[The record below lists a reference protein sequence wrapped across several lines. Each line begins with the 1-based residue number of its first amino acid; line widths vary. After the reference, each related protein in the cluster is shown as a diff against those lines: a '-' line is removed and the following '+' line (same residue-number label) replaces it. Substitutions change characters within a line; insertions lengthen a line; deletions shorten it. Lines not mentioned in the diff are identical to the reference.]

1 MSSPTFAPPST
12 NNPSK
17 MEGTAHKRRI
27 ALLGSTGS
35 MGMQSLEVIAQYP
48 DLLQLE
54 VIAANSSADLLIQ
67 QARQFKPNIVVV
79 VQEAAYK
86 VVKEALADEDVKV
99 FFGEQSLCDVCEME
113 CVDMVLSCIVGVA
126 GLRPV
131 YHAIECGKLIAL
143 ANKETLVVAGEL
155 MTRKAREMQTA
166 IYPVDSEHSAIFQAL
181 AGEQHQSIEK
191 LIITA
196 SGGPFRGWTRAQLEE
211 VTLTKALQHP
221 NWSMGPKV
229 TIDSSTLM
237 NKGLEVI
244 EAKWLFNIPIDRIET
259 VVHPQSIIH
268 SLVQFHDGS
277 IKAQLGLP
285 DMKLPIQYA
294 ITYPF
299 RLENK
304 FPRFDFAK
312 YPQLSFEQPNR
323 ELFPCL
329 DIAYRA
335 SRQGGNMPCVM
346 NAANE
351 VAVQWFLQE
360 KIRYVDIPRVI
371 EHALAHAD
379 FCIPTSVDEYLA
391 VDKETKDRLLASQP
405 FCS

>member
-1 MSSPTFAPPST
+1 MNEP
-12 NNPSK
+12 
-17 MEGTAHKRRI
+17 AHKRRI

-35 MGMQSLEVIAQYP
+35 MGVQSLEVIEQYP

-54 VIAANSSADLLIQ
+54 VIAANSSADLLIG
-67 QARQFKPNIVVV
+67 QARRYKPNIVVV
-79 VQEAAYK
+79 VQEAAYR

-99 FFGEQSLCDVCEME
+99 FCGEQSLCDVCEME

-155 MTRKAREMQTA
+155 MTRKAREMQTF

-181 AGEQHQSIEK
+181 AGEHHNAIEK

-196 SGGPFRGWTRAQLEE
+196 SGGPFRGYTREQLEQ
-211 VTLTKALQHP
+211 VTLAKALRHP
-221 NWSMGPKV
+221 NWQMGPKV

-244 EAKWLFNIPIDRIET
+244 EAKWLFDIPLERIET
-259 VVHPQSIIH
+259 VVHPQSIVH

-304 FPRFDFAK
+304 FPRFDFSK
-312 YPQLSFEQPNR
+312 YPQLTFEQPDR
-323 ELFPCL
+323 TLFPCL

-335 SRQGGNMPCVM
+335 SAQGGNMPCVM

-360 KIRYVDIPRVI
+360 KIRYVEIPRVI
-371 EHALAHAD
+371 EEALAKAD
-379 FCIPTSVDEYLA
+379 FCKPASVDEYLE
-391 VDKETKDRLLASQP
+391 VDRETKARLMATKPL
-405 FCS
+405 